1 MNPARRGVAQRG
13 AVSKQGSLLS
23 NFSKLVDRMKLDKKQ
38 EAMLYSTVG
47 VVVMLIILVAVNGI
61 ASKAKARIDLTA
73 DKLYTLSEGT
83 RKVLAKLD
91 TKVKVR
97 LYVTQ
102 GENTM
107 PTGLQTHARRVEDLL
122 KEFRQASNGKI
133 TIEKLDPQPDSDAE
147 ESATLDGVQGQPISL
162 SEKLYLG
169 LAVSCLEQKVA
180 VPFLSPD
187 RDKLLEYDIARAIT
201 QVTATSKPV
210 VGIMTSL
217 PMFGQPMNPMMMQMG
232 QRGQSPWVFVNEL
245 KNDFEVKQVEMTAE
259 TIDDAIKVLLVVHP
273 KQVTDNAQYA
283 IDQFLMRG
291 GKLIAFLDPL
301 SIVDSRSSAGNP
313 MQRAAQGGSTLD
325 KLLKAWGLEFDAN
338 KVVADANY
346 VTRIN
351 RGMGREE
358 VVPTVLS
365 MDSRGIAQ
373 GDVTTSQID
382 NILLPF
388 AGGFTGT
395 PVSGLTQTVLLK
407 TTTQSQFVEK
417 FMAEM
422 AGEQVMKDFSPSG
435 KEVSL
440 AVRLTG
446 KFKTAFPDGKPG
458 GAAKTDDAKKD
469 EPAPEAASSL
479 KESKVESVVILVGDS
494 DFVFDEFAGQ
504 VQEIFGQRLFM
515 ARNGN
520 MSLAQN
526 IADQAGGDVNLI
538 QVRSRAT
545 VGRPFTVVK
554 EMQAKAEQS
563 YRSKIKQLETELSSA
578 QQRLN
583 ELQQKKEGNQRFIL
597 SPEQQKEVA
606 NFRQRETEVKRELK
620 DVRKHLKRD
629 VDALENQLKWL
640 NIAGMPFLVTA
651 SGICLAALKRKKTS
665 AK

>member
-1 MNPARRGVAQRG
+1 
-13 AVSKQGSLLS
+13 
-23 NFSKLVDRMKLDKKQ
+23 MKLDKKQ
-38 EAMLYSTVG
+38 EALVYSTVG
-47 VVVMLIILVAVNGI
+47 VVVMLVILVAANGI

-73 DKLYTLSEGT
+73 DKLYTLSDGT
-83 RKVLAKLD
+83 RKVLSKLD
-91 TKVKVR
+91 TKVKIR
-97 LYVTQ
+97 LYATQ
-102 GENTM
+102 GENSM
-107 PTGLQTHARRVEDLL
+107 PTGLQSHARRVEDLL
-122 KEFRQASNGKI
+122 KEFRQAANGKVI
-133 TIEKLDPQPDSDAE
+133 IEKLDPQPDSDAE
-147 ESATLDGVQGQPISL
+147 ESATLDGIQGQPVSL
-162 SEKLYLG
+162 SQKLYLG

-180 VPFLSPD
+180 IPYLTPD

-201 QVTATSKPV
+201 QVTVTAKPV
-210 VGIMTSL
+210 VGVMTGL

-232 QRGQSPWVFVNEL
+232 QRGGQSPWVFITEL
-245 KNDFEVKQVEMTAE
+245 KNDFEVKQVEMTAD
-259 TIDDAIKVLLVVHP
+259 TIDEEIKVLIVVHP
-273 KQVTDNAQYA
+273 KQITDGAQYA
-283 IDQFLMRG
+283 IDQFLLRG
-291 GKLIAFLDPL
+291 GKLIALLDPL

-338 KVVADANY
+338 KVVADANF

-365 MDSRGIAQ
+365 MGVDGITQ
-373 GDVTTSQID
+373 GDVITSQID

-407 TTTQSQFVEK
+407 TTAKSQLVEK

-422 AGEQVMKDFSPSG
+422 AGEQIMKDFTPSG
-435 KEVSL
+435 KEISL

-446 KFKTAFPDGKPG
+446 KFKTAFPNGKPG
-458 GAAKTDDAKKD
+458 DVAKKD
-469 EPAPEAASSL
+469 DEKKDEKEALSAVGL

-494 DFVFDEFAGQ
+494 DFIFDEFAGQ
-504 VQEIFGQRLFM
+504 VQEIFGQRIFM

-520 MSLAQN
+520 MSFAQN
-526 IADQAGGDVNLI
+526 IADQAGGDMNLI

-554 EMQAKAEQS
+554 KMQAQAEDS
-563 YRSKIKQLETELSSA
+563 YRVKIKQLETELSSA
-578 QQRLN
+578 QQKLN

-606 NFRQRETEVKRELK
+606 NFRKREVEVKKELK
-620 DVRKHLKRD
+620 DVRKQLKRD
-629 VDALENQLKWL
+629 VDSLENQLKWL

-651 SGICLAALKRKKTS
+651 SGICLAALKRKRTS